1 MKQIVIQ
8 IPTAKD
14 LDKYIKRLTWQVQRK
29 FNSLIESR
37 QKGLKEHMY
46 NYINGEIET
55 AVCNEIERVLHDA
68 IYYSTSLDDKIKDF
82 IYEDV
87 GTEVEELQERIR
99 CLVDEDDFNDLQELV
114 ELVKD
119 MTYKSSIQI
128 ERINRGMF
136 IGYKR
141 LYKKHMAQVDKINEL
156 NERLRKLEDHLLKS

>member
-87 GTEVEELQERIR
+87 GTEVEDIQDRIR
-99 CLVDEDDFNDLQELV
+99 CFVDEDDFNDLKELV

-119 MTYKSSIQI
+119 MTYKSSEKI

-141 LYKKHMAQVDKINEL
+141 LHKKHIAQVDKINEL
-156 NERLRKLEDHLLKS
+156 NERLRKLEEHLLKS